1 MKDRF
6 VLTYHGESKG
16 SYQEELDLVYRN
28 FLLLE
33 KADNALLV
41 EGEFEKLEAFLSRYN
56 LKSWVLVQSQNASP
70 KLWANSFPK
79 KDIASCTT
87 CAQSFQPLWFDEER
101 HICYNCEPL
110 DYSYDQAYPG
120 MKAGESPEVDLRYSA
135 ISDSCAECST
145 STNWITTLFG
155 VAVPTCSK
163 HCTDSMWR
171 AYQQS

>member
-6 VLTYHGESKG
+6 VLTYHGKG
-16 SYQEELDLVYRN
+16 NYQDEIDLVYRN

-41 EGEFEKLEAFLSRYN
+41 EGEFDKLEAFLSRYN
-56 LKSWVLVQSQNASP
+56 LKSWVLIQSQNASP

-79 KDIASCTT
+79 KEVTNCSECTQ
-87 CAQSFQPLWFDEER
+87 AFQPLWFDDDR
-101 HICYNCEPL
+101 HICYNCQPL
-110 DYSYDQAYPG
+110 NYRYDQAYPDTQP
-120 MKAGESPEVDLRYSA
+120 GESPEVELRRSA
-135 ISDSCAECST
+135 LSDNCAECST
-145 STNWITTLFG
+145 PTSWITTLFG

-163 HCTDSMWR
+163 GCTDSMWK